1 MQCNKKV
8 EGGDHDTI
16 LLKIVQSCQK
26 AKTTIKTFTPQDLSC
41 KSKLLA
47 WIHAASEKIYTKIIP
62 NHFGP
67 DFSFRPGAEMKQ
79 PLQSESLCSANLK
92 DKASTIGHVIM
103 WSGFNQECNMNIIN
117 CLESIQLIISKARH
131 CSNEEEIWD
140 WIAALA
146 LSVRATVTFA
156 CKRVHLKK
164 INWEACD
171 ISILKEKILL
181 EACYLTYAVGSTFS
195 PACHR
200 YIGKSSKAGECPNV
214 VGAVKA
220 FVQYLLRENHD
231 APIQMPLL
239 QMLYSTNF
247 HQSKIG
253 FDWFLKVH
261 TANKS
266 QIERKQNQQLDIST
280 STRQK
285 LSDILK
291 LKEISALCAEIGKA
305 QTEFLRSSKVDTN
318 EDMVHLNHVEK
329 KSMSALEAIG
339 ANGIHKSEMYFFS
352 TCLAIF
358 TMFVYELLKFP
369 DNTRDKVIGRK
380 VLVKYL
386 AAALGKTDNKSKGR
400 ECIKNVLQNLISG
413 TAPLFSHQFVAS
425 VLQGSV
431 VTVGESTKIF
441 PPFSIPIDDVWKS
454 HFPDDCR
461 TLSNNDKLNKQT
473 SNKSNKDKE
482 EQQKHQK
489 QARKGKDYTIQGK
502 SKDKTETEA
511 ASDDIATAVL
521 KTKVGTGMREA
532 VQSVILGRGKDTGSK
547 VKEGEREEKK
557 RKMPQYEGDKNAQ
570 NKAGAGAGDGTGTLV
585 PAKKKEQLGI
595 NNAQDKAGAL
605 MSAKETEQLGHNP
618 KAGILKSSA
627 AAIGSEP
634 VQEKMDES
642 ERVPRRS
649 PRKKIKSYR
658 GQAWRV

>member
-1 MQCNKKV
+1 MQCNKKI
-8 EGGDHDTI
+8 EGGAHDNI
-16 LLKIVQSCQK
+16 LLKILQSCQK
-26 AKTTIKTFTPQDLSC
+26 AQEAIKTVTPQDLSC

-67 DFSFRPGAEMKQ
+67 DYGFGPGAEMKQ
-79 PLQSESLCSANLK
+79 PLQSESLCSVNLK

-117 CLESIQLIISKARH
+117 CLESIQLVISKARH

-140 WIAALA
+140 WIAALSFI
-146 LSVRATVTFA
+146 LRATVTFA
-156 CKRVHLKK
+156 CKSVCLKK
-164 INWEACD
+164 IKWEACD
-171 ISILKEKILL
+171 ISILKENILL
-181 EACYLTYAVGSTFS
+181 EACYLTYGVGSTFS
-195 PACHR
+195 PAFHH
-200 YIGKSSKAGECPNV
+200 YIEKSLKAGGCPNV
-214 VGAVKA
+214 VGAAKA

-239 QMLYSTNF
+239 QMMYSTNF

-261 TANKS
+261 TDTVIKS
-266 QIERKQNQQLDIST
+266 QIEHKQNQQLDI

-291 LKEISALCAEIGKA
+291 LKEIGALCAEIGKA
-305 QTEFLRSSKVDTN
+305 QKKFLRSSKVDRN
-318 EDMVHLNHVEK
+318 EDMVHLNQVEK
-329 KSMSALEAIG
+329 KSMSALETIG

-358 TMFVYELLKFP
+358 TAFVYELLKFP

-380 VLVKYL
+380 VLVKHL
-386 AAALGKTDNKSKGR
+386 AVALGKTDKKSKGR

-413 TAPLFSHQFVAS
+413 TAPLFSHEFVAS
-425 VLQGSV
+425 VLQGAV

-461 TLSNNDKLNKQT
+461 TLSNSDKLNKQT

-489 QARKGKDYTIQGK
+489 QTRKGKDYAICGE
-502 SKDKTETEA
+502 SKDKTEA
-511 ASDDIATAVL
+511 ASDDIATSVL
-521 KTKVGTGMREA
+521 KTKGGTGMREA
-532 VQSVILGRGKDTGSK
+532 VRSVILGRESGTGSK
-547 VKEGEREEKK
+547 MKEGEREEK
-557 RKMPQYEGDKNAQ
+557 RRRMPQYEGGKNAQ
-570 NKAGAGAGDGTGTLV
+570 KKAGAGTGTGTGTLV
-585 PAKKKEQLGI
+585 PGKKMPAKEIEQL
-595 NNAQDKAGAL
+595 A
-605 MSAKETEQLGHNP
+605 HNP
-618 KAGILKSSA
+618 KAGILKSSV

-642 ERVPRRS
+642 ERVSRRS